1 MLTNKE
7 IGKRIEEL
15 RTKHGFSQANLA
27 TFLGIDQSLVSR
39 IERGERTL
47 NESLL
52 DQLSALFGITVEE
65 LTEGTG
71 KTTGICCA
79 LRASDINADDMC
91 NESDCVKCGNVVI
104 VAEPEVRGV
113 WIKANCRGEQ
123 PWQGGINWGQMNS
136 PQLIFFP

>member
-52 DQLSALFGITVEE
+52 DQLSALFGITVKE

-79 LRASDINADDMC
+79 LRASDINADDMQMIC
-91 NESDCVKCGNVVI
+91 AMNRI
-104 VAEPEVRGV
+104 VLNAEMLSSLLNR
-113 WIKANCRGEQ
+113 R
-123 PWQGGINWGQMNS
+123 
-136 PQLIFFP
+136 

>member
-79 LRASDINADDMC
+79 LRESDINADDMQMIC
-91 NESDCVKCGNVVI
+91 AMNRI
-104 VAEPEVRGV
+104 VLNAEMLSSLLNR
-113 WIKANCRGEQ
+113 R
-123 PWQGGINWGQMNS
+123 
-136 PQLIFFP
+136 

>member
-47 NESLL
+47 
-52 DQLSALFGITVEE
+52 GITVEE

-79 LRASDINADDMC
+79 LRASDINADDMQMIC
-91 NESDCVKCGNVVI
+91 AMNRI
-104 VAEPEVRGV
+104 VLNAEMLSSLLNR
-113 WIKANCRGEQ
+113 R
-123 PWQGGINWGQMNS
+123 
-136 PQLIFFP
+136 